1 MMSAHNHKTEH
12 TKEEHSCCAHQY
24 KNPTVSRVD
33 KAIENTMYTCPMH
46 PQIRQDKPG
55 TCPICGMALEPEQ
68 VSLTEK
74 KNPEYQDMFW
84 RFNVAFIASI
94 PIVILAMG
102 ERWLSASI
110 PVSLSLWLQAM
121 LATVVVWGCGWPFF
135 LRGWQSLR
143 LQRLN
148 MFTLIALGTGVAWG
162 YSLVVVIFP
171 QWFPFHL
178 QENGMIPV
186 YFEAAAVITTLVL
199 LGQVLEL
206 KARER
211 TGDAIRA
218 LLHLN
223 PTVAHRL
230 NDYDKDED
238 ITLDEVRVGDRLLV
252 RPGEKIP
259 VDGELIQ
266 GQSDVDESM
275 LTGEPMPVAKEIGNH
290 VIGGTLNQQGS
301 FIIKAAQVGK
311 DTLLARIITQVS
323 EAQRTQAPIQRL
335 ADAVSAWFVPLVL
348 GIAGLSFLVW
358 FLIGPEPSLSYGLI
372 AAISVLIIA
381 CPCAL
386 GLATPMS
393 IMVGIGEGA
402 RRGILIK
409 NAASLE
415 QLRKVDTLVV
425 DKTGTLTQGH
435 PALTQ
440 IIPSKHWQ
448 ENELLRLAASLERH
462 SEHPLAKALRDEALK
477 RHITLEEAADF
488 IAVRGKGAQA
498 KINDAII
505 AIGNANWLSVPDD
518 EIPDAALTAQ
528 KEGATVIYMT
538 VNKQLAGVFT
548 VADPIKE
555 SSQHAVASLI
565 KKGIQVIMLTGDN
578 AVTAKAVA
586 QHVGVQNVIAEVLS
600 DEKSNV
606 IRELQRNGHVV
617 AMVGD
622 GVNDAIALAT
632 ADIGIAMG
640 TGSDVAIES
649 AGMTLLSGDL
659 NKLLEAYELSVHTVK
674 NIHQNLFFAFIY
686 NALGVPVAAGVLY
699 PLTGLLLNP
708 MIAGAAMA
716 LSSVSVIVNA
726 LRLRH
731 KLA

>member
-1 MMSAHNHKTEH
+1 MMSTHNHKTEH
-12 TKEEHSCCAHQY
+12 TKEDHSCCAHQH
-24 KNPTVSRVD
+24 KNPPMPIVD
-33 KAIENTMYTCPMH
+33 KETGNTMYTCPMH

-68 VSLTEK
+68 VSLTEQ

-84 RFNVAFIASI
+84 RFIVAFVASI

-110 PVSLSLWLQAM
+110 PVPLSLWLQAM

-135 LRGWQSLR
+135 VRGWQSLR
-143 LQRLN
+143 SQRLN
-148 MFTLIALGTGVAWG
+148 MFTLIALGTGIAWG

-171 QWFPFHL
+171 QWFPLHL

-230 NDYDKDED
+230 NDHDKDED

-415 QLRKVDTLVV
+415 LLRKVDTLVV

-440 IIPSKHWQ
+440 IIPSMNWQ
-448 ENELLRLAASLERH
+448 EDELLRLAASLERH

-477 RHITLEEAADF
+477 RQINLEEATDF

-505 AIGNANWLSVPDD
+505 AIGNAHWLSVPGD

-538 VNKQLAGVFT
+538 VNKQLAGVFM

-578 AVTAKAVA
+578 AMTAKAVA
-586 QHVGVQNVIAEVLS
+586 QQVGIQEVIAEVLP

-606 IRELQRNGHVV
+606 IRKLQQKGHVV

-622 GVNDAIALAT
+622 GVNDAIALAK

-659 NKLLEAYELSVHTVK
+659 SKLLEAYELSVHTVQ
-674 NIHQNLFFAFIY
+674 NIHQNLFFAFFY

-708 MIAGAAMA
+708 IIAGTAMA

-731 KLA
+731 KLS

>member
-1 MMSAHNHKTEH
+1 MMSTHKH
-12 TKEEHSCCAHQY
+12 GSKPHKKEHSCCTHQHPY
-24 KNPTVSRVD
+24 TPVSSVEPTL
-33 KAIENTMYTCPMH
+33 ENAMYICPMH
-46 PQIRQDKPG
+46 PQIRQLKPG

-68 VSLTEK
+68 MSLTEQ
-74 KNPEYQDMFW
+74 KNPEYHDMFW
-84 RFNVAFIASI
+84 RFILAFIASI

-102 ERWLSASI
+102 ERWLIASI
-110 PVSLSLWLQAM
+110 PMSVSLWLQAI
-121 LATVVVWGCGWPFF
+121 LATLVVLGCGWPFF
-135 LRGWQSLR
+135 KRGWLSLR
-143 LQRLN
+143 SRRLN

-162 YSLVVVIFP
+162 YSLAVVIFP
-171 QWFPFHL
+171 QWLPLHL
-178 QENGMIPV
+178 QGDGMIPV

-223 PTVAHRL
+223 PTIAHRL
-230 NDYDKDED
+230 NDEEQEED
-238 ITLDEVRVGDRLLV
+238 ITLDEVKVGNRLLV

-259 VDGELIQ
+259 VDGEVIS
-266 GQSDVDESM
+266 GHSDVDESM
-275 LTGEPMPVAKEIGNH
+275 LTGEPMPVAKEIGNQ

-301 FIIKAAQVGK
+301 LMIKAAHVGK

-323 EAQRTQAPIQRL
+323 EAQRSQAPIQRL
-335 ADAVSAWFVPLVL
+335 ADSVSAWFVPIVL
-348 GIAGLSFLVW
+348 GVAVLAFLVW
-358 FLIGPEPSLSYGLI
+358 LVVGPEPSLSYGLI

-415 QLRKVDTLVV
+415 QLRKINTLVV

-435 PALTQ
+435 PTLTQ
-440 IIPSKHWQ
+440 IIPSGHWQ
-448 ENELLRLAASLERH
+448 ENELLNLAASLERH
-462 SEHPLAKALRDEALK
+462 SEHPLARALRDEAMKRQMPLK
-477 RHITLEEAADF
+477 EARDF
-488 IAVRGKGAQA
+488 IAFRGKGANA
-498 KINDAII
+498 KIDDTSV
-505 AIGNANWLSVPDD
+505 AIGNAHWLSIRAD
-518 EIPDAALTAQ
+518 EIPIAALKAQ
-528 KEGATVIYMT
+528 EEGATLIYLT
-538 VNKQLAGVFT
+538 VDKQFAGVFV
-548 VADPIKE
+548 VADRIKE
-555 SSQHAVASLI
+555 SSQQAVASLI
-565 KKGIQVIMLTGDN
+565 NKGIQVIMLTGDN
-578 AVTAKAVA
+578 AATAKAVA
-586 QHVGVQNVIAEVLS
+586 QQVGVQEVIAEVLP
-600 DEKSNV
+600 DEKSEV
-606 IRELQRNGHVV
+606 IRELQQKGLVV

-622 GVNDAIALAT
+622 GVNDAIALAK
-632 ADIGIAMG
+632 ANIGIAMG

-699 PLTGLLLNP
+699 PLTGLLLSP

-726 LRLRH
+726 LRLRQ
-731 KLA
+731 KLT

>member
-1 MMSAHNHKTEH
+1 MSTNKHGSQHHKEA
-12 TKEEHSCCAHQY
+12 HSCCNHQHSQTSA
-24 KNPTVSRVD
+24 PTVTTS
-33 KAIENTMYTCPMH
+33 KNALYTCPMH

-68 VSLTEK
+68 VSLAEQ
-74 KNPEYQDMFW
+74 KNPEYEDMFR
-84 RFNVAFIASI
+84 RFILSSI
-94 PIVILAMG
+94 L
-102 ERWLSASI
+102 SI
-110 PVSLSLWLQAM
+110 PVVLLAMDEYWMVAPTRMSLSLWLQAA
-121 LATVVVWGCGWPFF
+121 LTTLVVLGCGRPFF
-135 LRGWQSLR
+135 VRGWQSLLSR
-143 LQRLN
+143 HLN

-162 YSLVVVIFP
+162 YSLAVVIFP
-171 QWFPFHL
+171 QLPPLHM
-178 QENGMIPV
+178 QKSSMMPV

-223 PTVAHRL
+223 PTLAHRL
-230 NDYDKDED
+230 NNEEQEED
-238 ITLDEVRVGDRLLV
+238 ITLDEVAVEDRLLV

-259 VDGELIQ
+259 VDGEVIR

-275 LTGEPMPVAKEIGNH
+275 LTGEPMPVAKEVGNQ
-290 VIGGTLNQQGS
+290 VIGGTLNQHGS
-301 FIIKAAQVGK
+301 LIIKAAHVGK
-311 DTLLARIITQVS
+311 DTILARIITQVS
-323 EAQRTQAPIQRL
+323 EAQRSQAPIQRL
-335 ADAVSAWFVPLVL
+335 ADAVSAWFVPIVL
-348 GIAGLSFLVW
+348 GIAILSFLVW
-358 FLIGPEPSLSYGLI
+358 FLIGPAPSLSYGLI

-415 QLRKVDTLVV
+415 QLRKINTLVV

-440 IIPSKHWQ
+440 IIPSGHWQ
-448 ENELLRLAASLERH
+448 EAELLVLAASLERH
-462 SEHPLAKALRDEALK
+462 SEHPLARALRDEAQRRQMTLK
-477 RHITLEEAADF
+477 EATDF

-498 KINDAII
+498 QIDSAMV
-505 AIGNANWLSVPDD
+505 AIGNAHWLSVPDN
-518 EIPDAALTAQ
+518 EIPIAALKAQ
-528 KEGATVIYMT
+528 EEGATLIYLT
-538 VNKQLAGVFT
+538 VDKQLAGVFIVT
-548 VADPIKE
+548 DRIKE
-555 SSQHAVASLI
+555 SSQFAVASLM
-565 KKGIQVIMLTGDN
+565 KKGIHVIMLTGDN
-578 AVTAKAVA
+578 AMTANAVA
-586 QHVGVQNVIAEVLS
+586 QRVGVTEVIAEVLP
-600 DEKSNV
+600 DEKSKV
-606 IRELQRNGHVV
+606 ISELQQKGHVV

-622 GVNDAIALAT
+622 GVNDAIALAK

-659 NKLLEAYELSVHTVK
+659 SKLLEAYELSVHTVQ
-674 NIHQNLFFAFIY
+674 NIQQNLFFAFFY

-708 MIAGAAMA
+708 MIAGTAMA

-731 KLA
+731 KLT

>member
-1 MMSAHNHKTEH
+1 MSTHKH
-12 TKEEHSCCAHQY
+12 GSKPHKKEHSCCTHQHPY
-24 KNPTVSRVD
+24 TPVSSVEPTL
-33 KAIENTMYTCPMH
+33 ENAMYICPMH
-46 PQIRQDKPG
+46 PQIRQLKPG

-68 VSLTEK
+68 MSLTEQ
-74 KNPEYQDMFW
+74 KNPEYHDMFW
-84 RFNVAFIASI
+84 RFILAFIASI

-102 ERWLSASI
+102 ERWLIASI
-110 PVSLSLWLQAM
+110 PMSVSLWLQAI
-121 LATVVVWGCGWPFF
+121 LATLVVLGCGWPFF
-135 LRGWQSLR
+135 KRGWLSLR
-143 LQRLN
+143 SRRLN

-162 YSLVVVIFP
+162 YSLAVVIFP
-171 QWFPFHL
+171 QWLPLHL
-178 QENGMIPV
+178 QGDGMIPV

-223 PTVAHRL
+223 PTIAHRL
-230 NDYDKDED
+230 NDEEQEED
-238 ITLDEVRVGDRLLV
+238 ITLDEVKVGNRLLV

-259 VDGELIQ
+259 VDGEVIS
-266 GQSDVDESM
+266 GHSDVDESM
-275 LTGEPMPVAKEIGNH
+275 LTGEPMPVAKEIGNQ

-301 FIIKAAQVGK
+301 LMIKAAHVGK

-323 EAQRTQAPIQRL
+323 EAQRSQAPIQRL
-335 ADAVSAWFVPLVL
+335 ADSVSAWFVPIVL
-348 GIAGLSFLVW
+348 GVAVLAFLVW
-358 FLIGPEPSLSYGLI
+358 LVVGPEPSLSYGLI

-415 QLRKVDTLVV
+415 QLRKINTLVV

-435 PALTQ
+435 PTLTQ
-440 IIPSKHWQ
+440 IIPSGHWQ
-448 ENELLRLAASLERH
+448 ENELLNLAASLERH
-462 SEHPLAKALRDEALK
+462 SEHPLARALRDEAMKRQMPLK
-477 RHITLEEAADF
+477 EARDF
-488 IAVRGKGAQA
+488 IAFRGKGANA
-498 KINDAII
+498 KIDDTSV
-505 AIGNANWLSVPDD
+505 AIGNAHWLSIRAD
-518 EIPDAALTAQ
+518 EIPIAALKAQ
-528 KEGATVIYMT
+528 EEGATLIYLT
-538 VNKQLAGVFT
+538 VDKQFAGVFV
-548 VADPIKE
+548 VADRIKE
-555 SSQHAVASLI
+555 SSQQAVASLI
-565 KKGIQVIMLTGDN
+565 NKGIQVIMLTGDN
-578 AVTAKAVA
+578 AATAKAVA
-586 QHVGVQNVIAEVLS
+586 QQVGVQEVIAEVLP
-600 DEKSNV
+600 DEKSEV
-606 IRELQRNGHVV
+606 IRELQQKGLVV

-622 GVNDAIALAT
+622 GVNDAIALAK
-632 ADIGIAMG
+632 ANIGIAMG

-699 PLTGLLLNP
+699 PLTGLLLSP

-726 LRLRH
+726 LRLRQ
-731 KLA
+731 KLT

>member
-1 MMSAHNHKTEH
+1 MSTNKHGSQLHKEA
-12 TKEEHSCCAHQY
+12 HSCCNHQHSQISESAVTTS
-24 KNPTVSRVD
+24 KN
-33 KAIENTMYTCPMH
+33 ALYTCPMH
-46 PQIRQDKPG
+46 PQIREDKPG

-68 VSLTEK
+68 VSLAEQ
-74 KNPEYQDMFW
+74 KNPEYEDMFW
-84 RFNVAFIASI
+84 RFILASI
-94 PIVILAMG
+94 L
-102 ERWLSASI
+102 SI
-110 PVSLSLWLQAM
+110 PVVLLAMDEYWMVTSIRMSLSLWLQAA
-121 LATVVVWGCGWPFF
+121 LTTLVVLVCGWPFF
-135 LRGWQSLR
+135 VRAWQSLLSR
-143 LQRLN
+143 HLN

-162 YSLVVVIFP
+162 YSLAVVIFP
-171 QWFPFHL
+171 QLPPLHM
-178 QENGMIPV
+178 QKSSMMPV

-223 PTVAHRL
+223 PTLAHRL
-230 NDYDKDED
+230 NDEEQEED
-238 ITLDEVRVGDRLLV
+238 ITLDEVAVGDRLLV

-259 VDGELIQ
+259 VDGEVIR

-275 LTGEPMPVAKEIGNH
+275 LTGEPMPVAKEVGNQ

-301 FIIKAAQVGK
+301 LVIKAAHVGK

-323 EAQRTQAPIQRL
+323 EAQRSQAPIQRL
-335 ADAVSAWFVPLVL
+335 ADAVSAWFVPIVL
-348 GIAGLSFLVW
+348 GIAILSFLVW
-358 FLIGPEPSLSYGLI
+358 FLIGPVPSLSYGLI

-415 QLRKVDTLVV
+415 QLRKINTLVV

-440 IIPSKHWQ
+440 IIPSGHWQ
-448 ENELLRLAASLERH
+448 EAELLVLAASLERH
-462 SEHPLAKALRDEALK
+462 SEHPLARALRDEAQRRQMTLK
-477 RHITLEEAADF
+477 EATDF

-498 KINDAII
+498 QIEGAIV
-505 AIGNANWLSVPDD
+505 AIGNAHWLSVPDN
-518 EIPDAALTAQ
+518 EIPIAALKAQ
-528 KEGATVIYMT
+528 EEGATLIYLT
-538 VNKQLAGVFT
+538 VDKQLAGVFIVT
-548 VADPIKE
+548 DRIKE
-555 SSQHAVASLI
+555 SSQLAVASLM
-565 KKGIQVIMLTGDN
+565 KKGIHVIMLTGDN
-578 AVTAKAVA
+578 AMTANAVA
-586 QHVGVQNVIAEVLS
+586 QHVGVTEVIAEVLP

-606 IRELQRNGHVV
+606 IGSLQQKGHVV

-622 GVNDAIALAT
+622 GVNDAIALAK

-659 NKLLEAYELSVHTVK
+659 NKLLEAYELSVHTVQ
-674 NIHQNLFFAFIY
+674 NIHQNLFFAFFY
-686 NALGVPVAAGVLY
+686 NTLGVPVAAGVLY

-716 LSSVSVIVNA
+716 LSSVSVIINA

>member
-1 MMSAHNHKTEH
+1 M
-12 TKEEHSCCAHQY
+12 
-24 KNPTVSRVD
+24 PIVD
-33 KAIENTMYTCPMH
+33 KETGNTMYTCPMH

-68 VSLTEK
+68 VSLTEQ

-84 RFNVAFIASI
+84 RFIVAFVASI

-110 PVSLSLWLQAM
+110 PVPLSLWLQAM

-135 LRGWQSLR
+135 VRGWQSLR
-143 LQRLN
+143 SQRLN
-148 MFTLIALGTGVAWG
+148 MFTLIALGTGIAWG

-171 QWFPFHL
+171 QWFPLHL

-230 NDYDKDED
+230 NDHDKDED

-415 QLRKVDTLVV
+415 QLRKINTLVV

-440 IIPSKHWQ
+440 IIPSGHWQ
-448 ENELLRLAASLERH
+448 ENELLGLAASLERH
-462 SEHPLAKALRDEALK
+462 SEHPLARALRDEAQRRQMTLK
-477 RHITLEEAADF
+477 EATNF
-488 IAVRGKGAQA
+488 VAVRGKGAQA
-498 KINDAII
+498 QIDGASL
-505 AIGNANWLSVPDD
+505 AIGNDHWLSVPAD
-518 EIPDAALTAQ
+518 EIPIAALKAQ
-528 KEGATVIYMT
+528 EEGATLIYLT
-538 VNKQLAGVFT
+538 VNKQLAGVFI
-548 VADPIKE
+548 VADRIKE
-555 SSQHAVASLI
+555 SSQRAVASLM
-565 KKGIQVIMLTGDN
+565 KKGIHVIMLTGDN
-578 AVTAKAVA
+578 AATAKAVA
-586 QHVGVQNVIAEVLS
+586 QQVGIQEVIAEVLP

-606 IRELQRNGHVV
+606 IRKLQQKGHVV

-622 GVNDAIALAT
+622 GVNDAIALAK

-659 NKLLEAYELSVHTVK
+659 SKLLEAYELSVHTVQ
-674 NIHQNLFFAFIY
+674 NIHQNLFFAFFY

-708 MIAGAAMA
+708 IIAGTAMA

-731 KLA
+731 KLS

>member
-1 MMSAHNHKTEH
+1 MMN
-12 TKEEHSCCAHQY
+12 TKKHGSRQSKETHSRCAHHHP
-24 KNPTVSRVD
+24 KIPSAKTVS
-33 KAIENTMYTCPMH
+33 ENTIYTCPMH
-46 PQIRQDKPG
+46 PQVRQDKPG
-55 TCPICGMALEPEQ
+55 NCPICGMALEPEQ
-68 VSLTEK
+68 VSLTEQK
-74 KNPEYQDMFW
+74 SPEYKDMFR
-84 RFNVAFIASI
+84 RFIVAFIASI
-94 PIVILAMG
+94 PIVVLAMG

-110 PVSLSLWLQAM
+110 PMSLSLWIQAI
-121 LATVVVWGCGWPFF
+121 LATVVVWDCGWPFF
-135 LRGWQSLR
+135 VRGWQSLR
-143 LQRLN
+143 SRRLN

-162 YSLVVVIFP
+162 YSLAVVIFP
-171 QWFPFHL
+171 QWLPLHV
-178 QENGMIPV
+178 QGSGMLPV

-230 NDYDKDED
+230 NDEDKEED
-238 ITLDEVRVGDRLLV
+238 ITLDEVHVGDRLLV

-259 VDGELIQ
+259 VDGEVIR

-275 LTGEPMPVAKEIGNH
+275 LTGEPMPVTKEIGNQ
-290 VIGGTLNQQGS
+290 VIGGTLNLQGS
-301 FIIKAAQVGK
+301 FIIKAAYVGK
-311 DTLLARIITQVS
+311 DTLLARIIIQVS
-323 EAQRTQAPIQRL
+323 EAQRSQAPIQRL
-335 ADAVSAWFVPLVL
+335 ADAVSAWFVPVVL
-348 GIAGLSFLVW
+348 GIAALAFLVW
-358 FLIGPEPSLSYGLI
+358 FLVGPNPSLSYGLI
-372 AAISVLIIA
+372 AAVSVLIIA

-402 RRGILIK
+402 ARGILIK

-415 QLRKVDTLVV
+415 QLRKITTLVV
-425 DKTGTLTQGH
+425 DKTGTLTEGH
-435 PALTQ
+435 PALIQ
-440 IIPSKHWQ
+440 IIPLGNGQKDD
-448 ENELLRLAASLERH
+448 LLCLAASLEHH
-462 SEHPLAKALRDEALK
+462 SEHPLAKALRDEAQKRQINLK
-477 RHITLEEAADF
+477 EATDF

-498 KINDAII
+498 QIDGAIV
-505 AIGNANWLSVPDD
+505 AIGNAHWLSVSAD
-518 EIPDAALTAQ
+518 EIPDRALTAQ
-528 KEGATVIYMT
+528 QEGATLIYLAI
-538 VNKQLAGVFT
+538 NKQLAGVFV
-548 VADPIKE
+548 VADRIKE
-555 SSQHAVASLI
+555 SSQHAVASLMN
-565 KKGIQVIMLTGDN
+565 KGIQVIMLTGDN
-578 AVTAKAVA
+578 VMTAKAVA
-586 QHVGVQNVIAEVLS
+586 QHIGIKEVIAEVLP

-606 IRELQRNGHVV
+606 IRDLQQKGHVV

-622 GVNDAIALAT
+622 GVNDAIALAK

-659 NKLLEAYELSVHTVK
+659 NKLLEAYELSVHTVR

-686 NALGVPVAAGVLY
+686 NALGVPVAAGVFY

-726 LRLRH
+726 LRLRQ
-731 KLA
+731 KLT

>member
-1 MMSAHNHKTEH
+1 MMSTHNHNSQH
-12 TKEEHSCCAHQY
+12 LKEEHSCCAHKHQQS
-24 KNPTVSRVD
+24 PVSVTNMESEST
-33 KAIENTMYTCPMH
+33 AYTCPMH

-68 VSLTEK
+68 VSLTEQ
-74 KNPEYQDMFW
+74 KNHEYEDMFW
-84 RFNVAFIASI
+84 RF
-94 PIVILAMG
+94 ILASM
-102 ERWLSASI
+102 LSI
-110 PVSLSLWLQAM
+110 PVVLLAMDEHWMVSSTRMSLSLWLQAA
-121 LATVVVWGCGWPFF
+121 LTTLVVWGCGWPFF
-135 LRGWQSLR
+135 VRGWQSLLSR
-143 LQRLN
+143 HLN

-162 YSLVVVIFP
+162 YSLAVVIFP
-171 QWFPFHL
+171 QLPPLHM
-178 QENGMIPV
+178 QKSGMMPV

-211 TGDAIRA
+211 TGDAIRT

-223 PTVAHRL
+223 PIVAHRV
-230 NDYDKDED
+230 NDEEQEED
-238 ITLDEVRVGDRLLV
+238 ITLDEVQVGDRLLV

-259 VDGELIQ
+259 VDGTVIR

-275 LTGEPMPVAKEIGNH
+275 LTGESMPVAKEMDSP
-290 VIGGTLNQQGS
+290 VIGGTLNLQGS
-301 FIIKAAQVGK
+301 FIIKAAHVGK
-311 DTLLARIITQVS
+311 DTLLARIIAQVS
-323 EAQRTQAPIQRL
+323 EAQRSQAPIQRL
-335 ADAVSAWFVPLVL
+335 ADAVSAWFVPLIL
-348 GIAGLSFLVW
+348 GIALLAFLVW
-358 FLIGPEPSLSYGLI
+358 FLVGPAPSLIYGLI

-402 RRGILIK
+402 RHGILIK

-415 QLRKVDTLVV
+415 QLRKITTLVV
-425 DKTGTLTQGH
+425 DKTGTLTEGH

-440 IIPSKHWQ
+440 IIPSGHWQ
-448 ENELLRLAASLERH
+448 ENELLSLAASLERH
-462 SEHPLAKALRDEALK
+462 SEHPLAKALRDEAQRRQMALK
-477 RHITLEEAADF
+477 EAADF
-488 IAVRGKGAQA
+488 SAVRGQGAQA
-498 KINDAII
+498 QIDGASI
-505 AIGNANWLSVPDD
+505 AIGNAHWLSVPAD
-518 EIPDAALTAQ
+518 EIPIAALAAQ
-528 KEGATVIYMT
+528 EEGATLIYLT
-538 VNKQLAGVFT
+538 VNKQLAGVFV
-548 VADPIKE
+548 VADRIKE
-555 SSQHAVASLI
+555 SSQNAVASFM

-578 AVTAKAVA
+578 AITAKAVA
-586 QHVGVQNVIAEVLS
+586 QHVGIQEVIAEVLP

-606 IRELQRNGHVV
+606 ISTLQQEGHVV

-622 GVNDAIALAT
+622 GVNDAIALAK

-716 LSSVSVIVNA
+716 LSSVSVIANA
-726 LRLRH
+726 LRLRQQ
-731 KLA
+731 LT

>member
-1 MMSAHNHKTEH
+1 
-12 TKEEHSCCAHQY
+12 
-24 KNPTVSRVD
+24 
-33 KAIENTMYTCPMH
+33 
-46 PQIRQDKPG
+46 
-55 TCPICGMALEPEQ
+55 
-68 VSLTEK
+68 
-74 KNPEYQDMFW
+74 
-84 RFNVAFIASI
+84 
-94 PIVILAMG
+94 
-102 ERWLSASI
+102 
-110 PVSLSLWLQAM
+110 
-121 LATVVVWGCGWPFF
+121 
-135 LRGWQSLR
+135 
-143 LQRLN
+143 
-148 MFTLIALGTGVAWG
+148 
-162 YSLVVVIFP
+162 
-171 QWFPFHL
+171 
-178 QENGMIPV
+178 
-186 YFEAAAVITTLVL
+186 
-199 LGQVLEL
+199 
-206 KARER
+206 
-211 TGDAIRA
+211 
-218 LLHLN
+218 
-223 PTVAHRL
+223 
-230 NDYDKDED
+230 
-238 ITLDEVRVGDRLLV
+238 
-252 RPGEKIP
+252 
-259 VDGELIQ
+259 
-266 GQSDVDESM
+266 
-275 LTGEPMPVAKEIGNH
+275 
-290 VIGGTLNQQGS
+290 
-301 FIIKAAQVGK
+301 
-311 DTLLARIITQVS
+311 
-323 EAQRTQAPIQRL
+323 
-335 ADAVSAWFVPLVL
+335 
-348 GIAGLSFLVW
+348 
-358 FLIGPEPSLSYGLI
+358 
-372 AAISVLIIA
+372 
-381 CPCAL
+381 
-386 GLATPMS
+386 MS

-440 IIPSKHWQ
+440 IIPSKNWQ

-477 RHITLEEAADF
+477 RQIILEEATDF

-505 AIGNANWLSVPDD
+505 AIGNAHWLSVPDD

-578 AVTAKAVA
+578 AMTAKAVA
-586 QHVGVQNVIAEVLS
+586 QHVGVQNVIAEVLP

-606 IRELQRNGHVV
+606 IRELQQKGHVV

-686 NALGVPVAAGVLY
+686 NALGVPVASGVLY

-731 KLA
+731 KLS

>member
-1 MMSAHNHKTEH
+1 MSTQDHSSQHG
-12 TKEEHSCCAHQY
+12 KEEHSCCVPQHHQA
-24 KNPTVSRVD
+24 PVS
-33 KAIENTMYTCPMH
+33 ATNAESENTIYTCPMH
-46 PQIRQDKPG
+46 PQIRQHKPG
-55 TCPICGMALEPEQ
+55 TCPICGMALELKQ
-68 VSLTEK
+68 VSLTEQ

-84 RFNVAFIASI
+84 RFIVAVIASL
-94 PIVILAMG
+94 PIVLLAMG
-102 ERWLSASI
+102 ERWLRAPI
-110 PVSLSLWLQAM
+110 PMSFSLWLQAV
-121 LATVVVWGCGWPFF
+121 LATLVVWGCGWPFF
-135 LRGWQSLR
+135 VRGWQSLR
-143 LQRLN
+143 SRRLN

-162 YSLVVVIFP
+162 YSLAVVIFP
-171 QWFPFHL
+171 KWLPLHL
-178 QENGMIPV
+178 QGQGMLPV

-206 KARER
+206 KARAR

-223 PTVAHRL
+223 PIIAHL
-230 NDYDKDED
+230 LKDDDEEED
-238 ITLDEVRVGDRLLV
+238 ITLDEVHVGDRLLV

-259 VDGELIQ
+259 VDGEVIR
-266 GQSDVDESM
+266 GHSDVDESM
-275 LTGEPMPVAKEIGNH
+275 LTGEPMPITKEIGYH

-301 FIIKAAQVGK
+301 FIIKAAYVGK

-323 EAQRTQAPIQRL
+323 EAQRSQAPIQRL
-335 ADAVSAWFVPLVL
+335 ADAVSAWFVPVVL
-348 GIAGLSFLVW
+348 GIAVLAFLVW
-358 FLIGPEPSLSYGLI
+358 FLLGPNPSLSYGLI

-415 QLRKVDTLVV
+415 QLRKINTLVV

-440 IIPSKHWQ
+440 IISNGHWQ

-477 RHITLEEAADF
+477 RQIVLEEITDF

-498 KINDAII
+498 KINNATI
-505 AIGNANWLSVPDD
+505 AIGNAHWLSVPAN
-518 EIPDAALTAQ
+518 EIPATALKAQ
-528 KEGATVIYMT
+528 KEGATLIYLT
-538 VNKQLAGVFT
+538 VNKELAGAFV
-548 VADPIKE
+548 VADRIKG
-555 SSQHAVASLI
+555 SSQRVVASLM

-578 AVTAKAVA
+578 AITAKAVA
-586 QHVGVQNVIAEVLS
+586 HQAGIQEVIAEVLP
-600 DEKSNV
+600 DEKSKV
-606 IRELQRNGHVV
+606 IVELQQKGRVV

-622 GVNDAIALAT
+622 GVNDAIALAK

-659 NKLLEAYELSVHTVK
+659 SKLLEAYELSAHTVK

-699 PLTGLLLNP
+699 PVTGLLLNP

-726 LRLRH
+726 LRLRQ

>member
-1 MMSAHNHKTEH
+1 MNTHDHSPRDL
-12 TKEEHSCCAHQY
+12 KEEHNCCAHQHQQSS
-24 KNPTVSRVD
+24 VSVTN
-33 KAIENTMYTCPMH
+33 IESENTIYTCPMH

-55 TCPICGMALEPEQ
+55 ICPICGMALEPEQ
-68 VSLTEK
+68 ISLTEK
-74 KNPEYQDMFW
+74 KNPEYQYMFW
-84 RFNVAFIASI
+84 RFIVACIASI
-94 PIVILAMG
+94 PIVIFAMG
-102 ERWLSASI
+102 ERWLGTSI
-110 PVSLSLWLQAM
+110 NISFSLWLQAT
-121 LATVVVWGCGWPFF
+121 LATMVVWGCGWPFF
-135 LRGWQSLR
+135 VRGWQSLR
-143 LQRLN
+143 SRRLN

-162 YSLVVVIFP
+162 YSLAVVIFP
-171 QWFPFHL
+171 QWLPLHM
-178 QENGMIPV
+178 QGEGMIPV

-223 PTVAHRL
+223 PTIAHRL
-230 NDYDKDED
+230 NDQDEEEN
-238 ITLDEVRVGDRLLV
+238 ITLDEVRVGNRLLV

-259 VDGELIQ
+259 VDGEVIG

-275 LTGEPMPVAKEIGNH
+275 LTGEPMPVLKEIGNQ

-301 FIIKAAQVGK
+301 FIIKASYIGK

-323 EAQRTQAPIQRL
+323 EAQRSQAPIQRL
-335 ADAVSAWFVPLVL
+335 ADAVSAWFVPVVL
-348 GIAGLSFLVW
+348 GIAVLSFLVW
-358 FLIGPEPSLSYGLI
+358 FLVGPVPSLSYGLI

-415 QLRKVDTLVV
+415 QLRKINTLVV

-435 PALTQ
+435 PVLTQ
-440 IIPSKHWQ
+440 IISNGHWQ

-477 RHITLEEAADF
+477 RQIVLEEVTDF

-498 KINDAII
+498 KINNATI
-505 AIGNANWLSVPDD
+505 AIGNAHWLSVPAN
-518 EIPDAALTAQ
+518 EIPATALKAQ
-528 KEGATVIYMT
+528 KEGATLIYLT
-538 VNKQLAGVFT
+538 VNKELAGAFV
-548 VADPIKE
+548 VADRIKE
-555 SSQHAVASLI
+555 SSQRVVASLM

-578 AVTAKAVA
+578 AITAKAVA
-586 QHVGVQNVIAEVLS
+586 HQAGIEEVIAEVLP
-600 DEKSNV
+600 DEKSKV
-606 IRELQRNGHVV
+606 IVELQQKGRVV

-622 GVNDAIALAT
+622 GVNDAIALAK

-659 NKLLEAYELSVHTVK
+659 SKLLEAYELSAHTVK

-699 PLTGLLLNP
+699 PVTGLLLNP

-726 LRLRH
+726 LRLRQ

>member
-1 MMSAHNHKTEH
+1 MSTQKYKTQH
-12 TKEEHSCCAHQY
+12 SKEEHGCCAHQH
-24 KNPTVSRVD
+24 KNPPVSSVD
-33 KAIENTMYTCPMH
+33 KETENTMYTCPMH

-68 VSLTEK
+68 VSITEQ

-84 RFNVAFIASI
+84 RFIVAFIASI

-102 ERWLSASI
+102 ERWLSASV

-135 LRGWQSLR
+135 VRGWQSLR
-143 LQRLN
+143 SQRLN

-171 QWFPFHL
+171 QWFPIHL

-206 KARER
+206 RARER

-223 PTVAHRL
+223 PALAHRL
-230 NDYDKDED
+230 NDHDEEED
-238 ITLDEVRVGDRLLV
+238 ISLDEVRVGDRLLV

-275 LTGEPMPVAKEIGNH
+275 LTGEPMPVAKEMGNH

-301 FIIKAAQVGK
+301 FIIKAAHVGK

-323 EAQRTQAPIQRL
+323 EAQRSQAPIQRL
-335 ADAVSAWFVPLVL
+335 ADAVSAWFVPIVL
-348 GIAGLSFLVW
+348 GIAALSFLIW
-358 FLIGPEPSLSYGLI
+358 FLIGPAPSISYGLI

-415 QLRKVDTLVV
+415 QLRKINTLVV

-440 IIPSKHWQ
+440 IIPSGHWQ
-448 ENELLRLAASLERH
+448 EAELLVLAASLERH
-462 SEHPLAKALRDEALK
+462 SEHPLARALRDEAQRRQMTLK
-477 RHITLEEAADF
+477 EATDF

-498 KINDAII
+498 QIDGATI
-505 AIGNANWLSVPDD
+505 AIGNAHWLSVPAN
-518 EIPDAALTAQ
+518 EIPIAALKAQ
-528 KEGATVIYMT
+528 EEGATLIYLT
-538 VNKQLAGVFT
+538 VDKQLSGVFI
-548 VADPIKE
+548 VADRIKE
-555 SSQHAVASLI
+555 SSQLAVASLI
-565 KKGIQVIMLTGDN
+565 KKGIHVIMLTGDN
-578 AVTAKAVA
+578 AMTAKAVA
-586 QHVGVQNVIAEVLS
+586 QHVGVTEVIAEVLP
-600 DEKSNV
+600 DEKSKV
-606 IRELQRNGHVV
+606 ISELQQKGHVV

-622 GVNDAIALAT
+622 GVNDAIALAK

-659 NKLLEAYELSVHTVK
+659 NKLLEAYELSVRTVQ
-674 NIHQNLFFAFIY
+674 NIHQNLFFAFFY

-726 LRLRH
+726 LRLRQNL
-731 KLA
+731 K

>member
-1 MMSAHNHKTEH
+1 MSTNKHGSQHHKEA
-12 TKEEHSCCAHQY
+12 HSCSNHQY
-24 KNPTVSRVD
+24 SQTSTPAGRTS
-33 KAIENTMYTCPMH
+33 ENVLYTCPMH

-55 TCPICGMALEPEQ
+55 TCPICGMALEPEKA
-68 VSLTEK
+68 SLAEQ
-74 KNPEYQDMFW
+74 KNPEYEDMFW
-84 RFNVAFIASI
+84 RFILASILSIPVVLLAMDEYWMVASI
-94 PIVILAMG
+94 PM
-102 ERWLSASI
+102 
-110 PVSLSLWLQAM
+110 SLSLWLQAT
-121 LATVVVWGCGWPFF
+121 LTTLVVLGCGWPFF
-135 LRGWQSLR
+135 VRGWQSLLSR
-143 LQRLN
+143 YLN

-162 YSLVVVIFP
+162 YSLAVVIFP
-171 QWFPFHL
+171 QLLPLHM
-178 QENGMIPV
+178 QKSSMMPV

-223 PTVAHRL
+223 PTLAHRI
-230 NDYDKDED
+230 NDEEQEED
-238 ITLDEVRVGDRLLV
+238 ITLDEVAVGDRLLV

-259 VDGELIQ
+259 VDGEVIR

-275 LTGEPMPVAKEIGNH
+275 LTGEPMPVAKEVGNQ

-301 FIIKAAQVGK
+301 LIIKAAHVGK

-323 EAQRTQAPIQRL
+323 EAQRSQAPIQRL
-335 ADAVSAWFVPLVL
+335 ADAASAWFVPIVL
-348 GIAGLSFLVW
+348 GIALLSFLVW
-358 FLIGPEPSLSYGLI
+358 FLIGPAPSLSYGLI
-372 AAISVLIIA
+372 TAISVLIIA

-415 QLRKVDTLVV
+415 QLRKINTLVV

-440 IIPSKHWQ
+440 IIPIGHWQ
-448 ENELLRLAASLERH
+448 EEELLVFAASLERH
-462 SEHPLAKALRDEALK
+462 SEHPLARALRDEAQRHQLTLK
-477 RHITLEEAADF
+477 EAADF
-488 IAVRGKGAQA
+488 IAARGKGAQA
-498 KINDAII
+498 QIDGAMI
-505 AIGNANWLSVPDD
+505 AIGNAHWLSVPAN
-518 EIPDAALTAQ
+518 EIPIAASKAQ
-528 KEGATVIYMT
+528 EEGATLMYLT
-538 VNKQLAGVFT
+538 VDKQFAGVFI
-548 VADPIKE
+548 VADRIKE
-555 SSQHAVASLI
+555 SSQLAVASLM
-565 KKGIQVIMLTGDN
+565 KKGIHVIMLTGDN
-578 AVTAKAVA
+578 AMTANAVA
-586 QHVGVQNVIAEVLS
+586 QHIGITDVIAEVLP
-600 DEKSNV
+600 DEKSKV
-606 IRELQRNGHVV
+606 ISELQQKGHVV

-622 GVNDAIALAT
+622 GVNDAIALAK

-640 TGSDVAIES
+640 SGSDVAIES

-674 NIHQNLFFAFIY
+674 NIHQNLFFAFFY

-708 MIAGAAMA
+708 MIAGTAMA

-726 LRLRH
+726 LRLRR
-731 KLA
+731 KLT

>member
-1 MMSAHNHKTEH
+1 MSTHKH
-12 TKEEHSCCAHQY
+12 GSKPHKKEHSCCTHQHPY
-24 KNPTVSRVD
+24 TPVSSVKPTL
-33 KAIENTMYTCPMH
+33 ENAMYTCPMH
-46 PQIRQDKPG
+46 PQIRQLKPG

-68 VSLTEK
+68 MSLTEQ
-74 KNPEYQDMFW
+74 KNPEYHDMFW
-84 RFNVAFIASI
+84 RFILAFIASI

-102 ERWLSASI
+102 ERWLIASI
-110 PVSLSLWLQAM
+110 PMSVSLWLQAI
-121 LATVVVWGCGWPFF
+121 LATLVVLGCGWPFF
-135 LRGWQSLR
+135 KRGWLSLR
-143 LQRLN
+143 SRRLN

-162 YSLVVVIFP
+162 YSLAVVIFP
-171 QWFPFHL
+171 QWLPLHL
-178 QENGMIPV
+178 QGDGMIPV

-223 PTVAHRL
+223 PTIAHRL
-230 NDYDKDED
+230 NDEEQEED
-238 ITLDEVRVGDRLLV
+238 ITLDEVKVGNRLLV

-259 VDGELIQ
+259 VDGEVIS
-266 GQSDVDESM
+266 GHSDVDESM
-275 LTGEPMPVAKEIGNH
+275 LTGEPMPVAKEIGNQ

-301 FIIKAAQVGK
+301 LMIKAAHVGK

-323 EAQRTQAPIQRL
+323 EAQRSQAPIQRL
-335 ADAVSAWFVPLVL
+335 ADSVSAWFVPIVL
-348 GIAGLSFLVW
+348 GVAVLAFLVW
-358 FLIGPEPSLSYGLI
+358 LLVGPEPSLSNGLI

-415 QLRKVDTLVV
+415 QLRKINTLVV

-435 PALTQ
+435 PTLTQ
-440 IIPSKHWQ
+440 IIPGGHWQ
-448 ENELLRLAASLERH
+448 ENELLNLAASLERH
-462 SEHPLAKALRDEALK
+462 SEHPLARALRDEAMKRQMPLK
-477 RHITLEEAADF
+477 EARDF
-488 IAVRGKGAQA
+488 IAFRGKGANA
-498 KINDAII
+498 KIDDTSV
-505 AIGNANWLSVPDD
+505 AIGNAHWLSIRAD
-518 EIPDAALTAQ
+518 EIPIAALKAQ
-528 KEGATVIYMT
+528 EEGATLIYLT
-538 VNKQLAGVFT
+538 VDKQFAGVFV
-548 VADPIKE
+548 VADRIKE
-555 SSQHAVASLI
+555 SSQQAVASLI
-565 KKGIQVIMLTGDN
+565 NKGIQVIMLTGDN
-578 AVTAKAVA
+578 AATAKAVA
-586 QHVGVQNVIAEVLS
+586 QQVGVQEVIAEVLP
-600 DEKSNV
+600 DEKSEV
-606 IRELQRNGHVV
+606 IRELQQKGLVV

-622 GVNDAIALAT
+622 GVNDAIALAK
-632 ADIGIAMG
+632 ANIGIAMG

-659 NKLLEAYELSVHTVK
+659 NKILEAYELSVHTVK

-699 PLTGLLLNP
+699 PLTGLLLSP

-726 LRLRH
+726 LRLRQ
-731 KLA
+731 KLT

>member
-1 MMSAHNHKTEH
+1 MSTQRHGSQRSKEAHDCSNHQHQQHAPGSSVETISEH
-12 TKEEHSCCAHQY
+12 IQ
-24 KNPTVSRVD
+24 
-33 KAIENTMYTCPMH
+33 YTCPMH

-55 TCPICGMALEPEQ
+55 TCPICGMALEPEK
-68 VSLTEK
+68 VSIIEQ
-74 KNPEYQDMFW
+74 KNPEYQDMLW
-84 RFNVAFIASI
+84 RFIVAVIASL
-94 PIVILAMG
+94 PIVLLVMG
-102 ERWLSASI
+102 ERWLRASI
-110 PVSLSLWLQAM
+110 PMSFSLWLQAG
-121 LATVVVWGCGWPFF
+121 LATLVVWGCGWPFF
-135 LRGWQSLR
+135 VRGWQSLR
-143 LQRLN
+143 SHRLN
-148 MFTLIALGTGVAWG
+148 MFTLIALGTGIAWG
-162 YSLVVVIFP
+162 YSLAVIVFP
-171 QWFPFHL
+171 QWLPVHV
-178 QENGMIPV
+178 QGEGMIPV

-223 PTVAHRL
+223 PTLAHRL
-230 NDYDKDED
+230 NDEEQEED
-238 ITLDEVRVGDRLLV
+238 ITLDAVHVGDRLLV

-259 VDGELIQ
+259 VDGEVIQ
-266 GQSDVDESM
+266 GHSDVDESM
-275 LTGEPMPVAKEIGNH
+275 LTGEPMPVGKEIGNH
-290 VIGGTLNQQGS
+290 VIAGTLNQQGS
-301 FIIKAAQVGK
+301 FIIKAAHVGK

-323 EAQRTQAPIQRL
+323 EAQRSQAPIQRL
-335 ADAVSAWFVPLVL
+335 ADGVSSWFVPMVL
-348 GIAGLSFLVW
+348 GIAVLTFLVW
-358 FLIGPEPSLSYGLI
+358 FLVGPEPSLSYGLI

-415 QLRKVDTLVV
+415 QLQKINTLVV

-440 IIPSKHWQ
+440 IIPSGHWQ
-448 ENELLRLAASLERH
+448 ENELLSLAASLERH
-462 SEHPLAKALRDEALK
+462 SEHPLAKALRDEAVRRKMPLK
-477 RHITLEEAADF
+477 EATDF
-488 IAVRGKGAQA
+488 IAVRAKGAQA
-498 KINDAII
+498 QIDDVIV
-505 AIGNANWLSVPDD
+505 AIGNAHWLSVTAD
-518 EIPDAALTAQ
+518 EIPDAALKAQ
-528 KEGATVIYMT
+528 KEGATLIYLT
-538 VNKQLAGVFT
+538 VDKQLAGVFV
-548 VADPIKE
+548 VADTIKE
-555 SSQHAVASLI
+555 SSQHAVTSLMN
-565 KKGIQVIMLTGDN
+565 KGIQVIMLTGDN
-578 AVTAKAVA
+578 ALTAKAIA
-586 QHVGVQNVIAEVLS
+586 QQVGVTEVIAEVLP

-606 IRELQRNGHVV
+606 ISKLQQKGFVV

-622 GVNDAIALAT
+622 GVNDAIALAK

-659 NKLLEAYELSVHTVK
+659 NRLLDAYDLSVHTVK
-674 NIHQNLFFAFIY
+674 NIHLFFAFFY

-699 PLTGLLLNP
+699 PFTGLLLNP

-726 LRLRH
+726 LRLRQNL
-731 KLA
+731 K